1 MLLRPSAH
9 AGWRPPPGFVS
20 RDGRRIQCVTDGLEQ
35 ARLRVGPIPYYH
47 VTLSR

>member
-35 ARLRVGPIPYYH
+35 ARLGSASAPSL
-47 VTLSR
+47 TTT